1 MKDQTKVAPFVI
13 ILAIM
18 LFWPARSAAQKI
30 DDRQLNQ
37 KSSAAQ
43 PLFDEISRMDG
54 VMFDAFNAHDVERLR
69 TLFAEDLE
77 FFHDTDGLLSYS
89 QVVAAFKSIFEKNNG
104 LRRDLVKGSLEV
116 YPIKDY
122 GAIEIGTHK
131 FCHVENGKDD
141 CGVFKFVHVW
151 RKRDGNWKVTR
162 VVSYG
167 H

>member
-1 MKDQTKVAPFVI
+1 
-13 ILAIM
+13 M
-18 LFWPARSAAQKI
+18 LFWPARSVAQNV

-37 KSSAAQ
+37 KSSEAQ
-43 PLFDEISRMDG
+43 RLFDEISRMDS
-54 VMFDAFNAHDVERLR
+54 VMFGAYNAHDVEKLR

-77 FFHDTDGLLSYS
+77 FFHDTGGLLSYS
-89 QVVAAFKSIFEKNNG
+89 QVIAAFKSNFDKNNA

-131 FCHVENGKDD
+131 VCHVENGKDD

-151 RKRDGNWKVTR
+151 QKRDGNWKVTR